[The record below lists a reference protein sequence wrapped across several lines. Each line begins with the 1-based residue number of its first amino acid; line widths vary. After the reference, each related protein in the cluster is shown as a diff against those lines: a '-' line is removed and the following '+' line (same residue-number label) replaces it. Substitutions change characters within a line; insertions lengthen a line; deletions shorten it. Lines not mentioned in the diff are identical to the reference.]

1 MNRFRRLH
9 NDDCLPL
16 LLPLTVLNLV
26 SWLISREEL
35 VILFSLENKIETIK
49 VDQKSNSRFQEG
61 LLQKDEIKR
70 N

>member
-1 MNRFRRLH
+1 MSRFRRLH